1 MKTIKIMHVL
11 ALSLLISCMCIN
23 AELKKMNSLLIVEK
37 NPAAKE
43 ILDEMKRL
51 QETRMA
57 ELKEIQEQAARV
69 QEEINNLTA
78 KQIAMKPDEKFRAE
92 TQVKEKRRKLEELGA
107 QYQRLTQDFESEMQM
122 AQMRLQPF
130 MMEAIQNAVEI
141 AKGNVGIDAL
151 WDEATRQFVYI
162 KDSADINAEVI
173 KLGQKKND
181 QKTTLAK
188 TKAVAPKAPAT
199 KVA

>member
-1 MKTIKIMHVL
+1 MKTIKIMHAL
-11 ALSLLISCMCIN
+11 ALSLLISCLCIN

-92 TQVKEKRRKLEELGA
+92 TQIKEKRRKLEELGA

-130 MMEAIQNAVEI
+130 MMEAIQNAVEV
-141 AKGNVGIDAL
+141 AKGNVAIDAL

-181 QKTTLAK
+181 QKTTLAQ
-188 TKAVAPKAPAT
+188 TKAVAPKAPTPKA
-199 KVA
+199 A